1 MPLFVGKL
9 IRACGLALALVLW
22 VSSSLAAEQVVRV
35 AGVYFPPYVFK
46 ADEQARKVGLLA
58 DLLDALNQ
66 QQAEFR
72 FVLVPTSI
80 KRRFGDFQHGR
91 IDLAI
96 FENPAWDWQD
106 IAHSAVDMGLE
117 DSEVFV
123 SRAEPGRDQHYFER
137 LEGKRLALY
146 HGYHYAFA
154 DFNAEPEYLV
164 KRFKATLT
172 HSHDSNLLMVLR
184 GRADI
189 ALVTRSYIGDF
200 LDRYREYAGQLLISE
215 RTDQLYRHHVLLRPG
230 APIRAEQFSEMLET
244 LRRNGRL
251 AEIFGRYQVAV
262 VPAAADTSLS
272 TGPGD

>member
-1 MPLFVGKL
+1 MPVFMGRL
-9 IRACGLALALVLW
+9 ISSCVLALALW
-22 VSSSLAAEQVVRV
+22 VSTPLAAEQVVHV

-46 ADEQARKVGLLA
+46 SDEQLRKTGLLA
-58 DLLDALNQ
+58 GLLDALNQ
-66 QQAEFR
+66 QQAAFR
-72 FVLVPTSI
+72 FVMVPTSI
-80 KRRFGDFQHGR
+80 KRRFGDFQQGR
-91 IDLAI
+91 VDLAI
-96 FENPAWDWQD
+96 FENPEWGWQD

-154 DFNAEPEYLV
+154 DFNSEPEYLIT
-164 KRFKATLT
+164 RFKAILT

-215 RTDQLYRHHVLLRPG
+215 RIDQHYRHHVLLRPG
-230 APIRAEQFSEMLET
+230 APISADQISEMLET

-251 AEIFGRYQVAV
+251 AEIFGRYQVRV
-262 VPAAADTSLS
+262 VPAAADNSLS
-272 TGPGD
+272 AGTGGS